1 MLRHNFTA
9 SKICNLSETGN
20 SAVHVH
26 RKIVCAKGIRQLWH
40 MISGERR
47 KNVTMI
53 IAVNAIG
60 NHVPPVLIFV
70 RVHYKNLMM
79 TGAPTDSVG
88 VGNPSG

>member
-1 MLRHNFTA
+1 
-9 SKICNLSETGN
+9 
-20 SAVHVH
+20 
-26 RKIVCAKGIRQLWH
+26 